1 MVAYARN
8 FLEPAFPRRL
18 PAAAPSSALAVGS
31 GCPWPAG
38 SDGCL
43 PEGHYGPFE
52 WIKVLCSAGC
62 LAAWPIL
69 LEWNARCV
77 PPWDVGELLRKWEY
91 AVKTSKGPRGAKIPV
106 GYIRRV
112 LKVQEDGQK
121 NSPD

>member
-1 MVAYARN
+1 MHMHAISLSR
-8 FLEPAFPRRL
+8 PFPRRL

-69 LEWNARCV
+69 LEWNARCG
-77 PPWDVGELLRKWEY
+77 PPWTEDELVRKWDY
-91 AVKTSKGPRGAKIPV
+91 AEQTSKGRRGKKILAAR
-106 GYIRRV
+106 IRHSLRP
-112 LKVQEDGQK
+112 Q
-121 NSPD
+121 